1 MKIQKS
7 IGEIMNIQILLI
19 ACVTTLYFILP
30 AYFSNGSG
38 LVFGGGMPVDF
49 GKTDKKG
56 VRWIGDGVTW
66 RGFIAGTFIGT
77 ITGAV
82 QGYFGPEI
90 LSNFGQYIITPIATS
105 LPHGIMVGFLLG
117 FGALLGDAIG
127 SFLKRRLG
135 IGRGKPA
142 PILDQLDFI
151 IVALILVSL
160 VVKLNWICA
169 VLAIVLTLIIHL
181 LTNSI
186 AYLLGMKDVW
196 Y

>member
-1 MKIQKS
+1 MAIDVA
-7 IGEIMNIQILLI
+7 MILM

-30 AYFSNGSG
+30 AYFSNGAG
-38 LVFGGGMPVDF
+38 LLFGGGTPVDF
-49 GKTDKKG
+49 GKSDKNG

-66 RGFIAGTFIGT
+66 RGFISGTLVGT
-77 ITGAV
+77 LTGAI
-82 QGYFGPEI
+82 QGYLAPFI
-90 LSNFGQYIITPIATS
+90 ISNYGQYIITPIITDITG
-105 LPHGIMVGFLLG
+105 GILIGFLLG

-142 PILDQLDFI
+142 PFLDQLDFL

-160 VVKLNWICA
+160 VVRLNWLCVAI
-169 VLAIVLTLIIHL
+169 AIVLTLIIHL
-181 LTNSI
+181 IANGG
-186 AYLLGMKDVW
+186 AYLLGLKDVW

>member
-1 MKIQKS
+1 MVIDIQT
-7 IGEIMNIQILLI
+7 ILL

-38 LVFGGGMPVDF
+38 LLFGGGTPLDF
-49 GKTDKKG
+49 GKSDKKG

-66 RGFIAGTFIGT
+66 RGFIAGTIVGTLTGT
-77 ITGAV
+77 IQGLIAPIVLGLLGAN
-82 QGYFGPEI
+82 I
-90 LSNFGQYIITPIATS
+90 MTPIVT
-105 LPHGIMVGFLLG
+105 GIPEGIAVGFLLG

-142 PILDQLDFI
+142 PLLDQLDFI

-160 VVKLNWICA
+160 VVELNLLVVAI
-169 VLAIVLTLIIHL
+169 AIVLTLAIHL
-181 LTNSI
+181 LTNTG
-186 AYLLGMKDVW
+186 AYLLGLKDVW

>member
-1 MKIQKS
+1 MPVDF
-7 IGEIMNIQILLI
+7 EMLVI

-30 AYFSNGSG
+30 AYFSNGG
-38 LVFGGGMPVDF
+38 ALLFGGGTPLDF
-49 GKTDKKG
+49 GKSDKNG
-56 VRWIGDGVTW
+56 ARWIGDGVTW
-66 RGFIAGTFIGT
+66 KGLIAGTFIGT
-77 ITGAV
+77 LTGAI

-90 LSNFGQYIITPIATS
+90 IQSFGNYIITPIAGNLTS
-105 LPHGIMVGFLLG
+105 GIIIGFLLG

-151 IVALILVSL
+151 IVALLLVSFA
-160 VVKLNWICA
+160 VKLNWLCVIIS
-169 VLAIVLTLIIHL
+169 LALTLIIHL
-181 LTNSI
+181 ATNTG
-186 AYLLGMKDVW
+186 AYLLGLKDVW

>member
-1 MKIQKS
+1 
-7 IGEIMNIQILLI
+7 MNIQMILI

-30 AYFSNGSG
+30 AYFSNGGG
-38 LVFGGGMPVDF
+38 LVFGGGLPVDF
-49 GKTDKKG
+49 GKSDSKG
-56 VRWIGDGVTW
+56 NRWIGDGVTW
-66 RGFIAGTFIGT
+66 RGLIGGTIIGI

-82 QGYFGPEI
+82 QGYFGPQIIAE
-90 LSNFGQYIITPIATS
+90 FGDYIITPIITS
-105 LPHGIMVGFLLG
+105 IPEGILIGFLLG

-142 PILDQLDFI
+142 PILDQLDFL
-151 IVALILVSL
+151 IVALILVSF
-160 VVKLNWICA
+160 VVKLNWLFI
-169 VLAIVLTLIIHL
+169 VIAIVMTLVIHL
-181 LTNSI
+181 IANTG

>member
-1 MKIQKS
+1 
-7 IGEIMNIQILLI
+7 MNIDIPILLT

-30 AYFSNGSG
+30 AYFSNGAG

-49 GKTDKKG
+49 GKSDSNG

-66 RGFIAGTFIGT
+66 RGLIGGTVVGM
-77 ITGAV
+77 ITGLI
-82 QGYFGPEI
+82 QGYLAPEI
-90 LSNFGQYIITPIATS
+90 IANFGQYIITPMITDIGS
-105 LPHGIMVGFLLG
+105 GILIGFLLG

-142 PILDQLDFI
+142 PLLDQLDFL
-151 IVALILVSL
+151 IVALILVSF
-160 VVKLNWICA
+160 VVELSPLFI
-169 VLAIVLTLIIHL
+169 VIAIVLTLIIHL
-181 LTNSI
+181 LANTG
-186 AYLLGMKDVW
+186 AYLLGLKDVW

>member
-1 MKIQKS
+1 
-7 IGEIMNIQILLI
+7 MNIDIQMFLI

-38 LVFGGGMPVDF
+38 LVFGGGTPVDF
-49 GKTDKKG
+49 GKSDKKG
-56 VRWIGDGVTW
+56 NRWIGDGVTW
-66 RGFIAGTFIGT
+66 RGFIAGTIIGT
-77 ITGAV
+77 LTGAV
-82 QGYFGPEI
+82 QGYFGPE
-90 LSNFGQYIITPIATS
+90 LMQTFGQYIITPIATDLHS
-105 LPHGIMVGFLLG
+105 GIMIGFLLG
-117 FGALLGDAIG
+117 FGALLGDALG
-127 SFLKRRLG
+127 SFIKRRIG

-160 VVKLNWICA
+160 VVELNLLCV
-169 VLAIVLTLIIHL
+169 VLAIILTLFIHL
-181 LTNSI
+181 IANTG

>member
-1 MKIQKS
+1 MF
-7 IGEIMNIQILLI
+7 LI

-38 LVFGGGMPVDF
+38 LLFGGGLPVDF
-49 GKTDKKG
+49 GKSDKKG
-56 VRWIGDGVTW
+56 NRWIGDGVTW
-66 RGFIAGTFIGT
+66 RGLISGTLVGM
-77 ITGAV
+77 ITGAI
-82 QGYFGPEI
+82 QGLLAPFIIG
-90 LSNFGQYIITPIATS
+90 NFGQYIITPIVTDVS
-105 LPHGIMVGFLLG
+105 SGILIGFLLG

-160 VVKLNWICA
+160 VVELNLLVI
-169 VLAIVLTLIIHL
+169 AIAIALTLIIHL
-181 LTNSI
+181 ATNTG
-186 AYLLGMKDVW
+186 AYLLGLKDVW

>member
-1 MKIQKS
+1 
-7 IGEIMNIQILLI
+7 MNIDIQMLLI

-38 LVFGGGMPVDF
+38 LVFGGGTPVDF
-49 GKTDKKG
+49 GKSDSNG

-66 RGFIAGTFIGT
+66 RGLIAGTIVG
-77 ITGAV
+77 ILTGII
-82 QGYFGPEI
+82 QGFLAPVI
-90 LSNFGQYIITPIATS
+90 MANFGQLIITPIITDVS
-105 LPHGIMVGFLLG
+105 SGILIGFLLG

-142 PILDQLDFI
+142 PLLDQLDFL
-151 IVALILVSL
+151 IVALILVSF
-160 VVKLNWICA
+160 VVELSLSFI
-169 VLAIVLTLIIHL
+169 VIAIVLTLMIHL
-181 LTNSI
+181 FANTC
-186 AYLLGMKDVW
+186 AYLLGLKDVW